1 MAIRDYME
9 EAFGGLPSF
18 ITGAGPI
25 SNHGKYIDEMIEKL
39 KGIKVIPETP
49 WPRQA
54 KKRVKLAQ
62 KTISELEKLRKTLN
76 TVHYGKGM

>member
-1 MAIRDYME
+1 MAFREYIE

-25 SNHGKYIDEMIEKL
+25 SNHGEYIDSMIAKL
-39 KGIKVIPETP
+39 KEIKVNPASPFPKHE
-49 WPRQA
+49 

-62 KTISELEKLRKTLN
+62 KAISDLEKLRKSLN
-76 TVHYGKGM
+76 TIHYGKGM